1 MDRSVCF
8 DNPISRP
15 AVDESVSSALGTA
28 RIIAALGHRRGARG
42 ARGAGREGESQVDP
56 DVVPHGLSVPSV
68 PNIARAYDAALGGKD
83 NYAVDRVFV
92 ERLKGVAPDITVAA
106 RTNRQALIRGVRF
119 LAAEAGIRQFLD
131 LGSGLP
137 SAQNTHQVAQRVDPE
152 ARIVYVDKDPTVL
165 AYGRALLVE
174 NEHTTVVTADLR
186 DPVAVLDS
194 PAVKGLIDFSRPV
207 AVLLVA
213 ILHHLEDAEDPA
225 GLVRTYLDAVP
236 AGSYL
241 FITHFCRSFP
251 AADDLEQSF
260 QTMLGSGRFR
270 TREEIGRYFT
280 GLEMVEPGLVPVAQ
294 WRPEGPL
301 RRDPTVGERM
311 HIAGIARKP

>member
-1 MDRSVCF
+1 M
-8 DNPISRP
+8 
-15 AVDESVSSALGTA
+15 
-28 RIIAALGHRRGARG
+28 
-42 ARGAGREGESQVDP
+42 DP
-56 DVVPHGLSVPSV
+56 DVVPLGLNLPSV

-83 NYAVDRVFV
+83 NYAVDRAFI
-92 ERLKGVAPDITVAA
+92 ERLEEVVPDITVAA

-137 SAQNTHQVAQRVDPE
+137 SAQNTHQVAQEADPE
-152 ARIVYVDKDPTVL
+152 ARVVYVDQDPTVL
-165 AYGRALLVE
+165 VYGRALLVE
-174 NEHTTVVTADLR
+174 NELTTVVTADLR
-186 DPVAVLDS
+186 NPAAVLDD
-194 PAVKGLIDFSRPV
+194 PAVKGLIDFSQPV

-225 GLVRTYLDAVP
+225 GLVRAYLDAVP

-251 AADDLEQSF
+251 AAADLEEFF

-270 TREEIGRYFT
+270 THEEIGRFFT
-280 GLEMVEPGLVPVAQ
+280 GLEMVEPGLVPVTQ

-301 RRDPTVGERM
+301 RREPTVGERM